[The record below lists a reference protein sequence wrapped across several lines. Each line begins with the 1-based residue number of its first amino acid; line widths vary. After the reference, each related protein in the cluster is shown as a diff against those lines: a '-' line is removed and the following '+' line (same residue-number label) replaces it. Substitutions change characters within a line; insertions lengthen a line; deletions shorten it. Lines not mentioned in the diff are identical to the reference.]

1 MGVFLSAREGRFTL
15 CLYPEEL
22 LLERLIADEQMD
34 FSQVTPA
41 TFMLLGFAVLGT
53 LSVKGK

>member
-22 LLERLIADEQMD
+22 ILERLIADEQMD

-41 TFMLLGFAVLGT
+41 TFMLLGFVVLGT
-53 LSVKGK
+53 LSVK